1 MTPYREV
8 LFLFPARKSYV
19 TWPRLTGQVATD
31 VSEVF
36 ELRETG
42 FRAHALKCCMSGSPI
57 WVSMNI
63 TWAC

>member
-31 VSEVF
+31 VSKC
-36 ELRETG
+36 LNSG
-42 FRAHALKCCMSGSPI
+42 KLALEPMHL
-57 WVSMNI
+57 N
-63 TWAC
+63 AA